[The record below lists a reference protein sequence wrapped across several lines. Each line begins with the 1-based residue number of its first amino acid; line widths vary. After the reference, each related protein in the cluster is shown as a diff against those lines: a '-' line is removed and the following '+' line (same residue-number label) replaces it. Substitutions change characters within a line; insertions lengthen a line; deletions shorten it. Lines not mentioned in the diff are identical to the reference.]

1 MASPPSNSD
10 GTVGGPS
17 GASAFEQL
25 HRGVQEWVWE
35 QNWTTLREA
44 QERAIPILL
53 AGQQD
58 LIIAAST
65 AAGKT
70 EAAFLPIVS
79 RIADDTAP
87 GVKALYVSPLKALIN
102 DQFRRLE
109 SLCERL
115 NIPVHRWHGDVPANR
130 KLSVLEK
137 PSGILLITPE
147 SMEGLFVRQG
157 PRLKQVFSS
166 LQYVVIDELHAFIG
180 SERGRQLQ
188 SQLHRL
194 ELLLRRRVTRVGLSA
209 TLGDMQ
215 LACNAL
221 RSGEQQSVA
230 LMEAK
235 SGERELLLQVRGYI
249 EREPPPGGTQTGP
262 TAAGVAEAL
271 GQPDSEGG
279 LAIARHL
286 FNTLRGSHNLVF
298 ANSRRLVEEY
308 GDRLRRLCEEER
320 VPNEFVVH
328 HGSLSREI
336 REDTED
342 QLKQRE
348 KPVTAVC
355 TSTLELG
362 IDIGSVRSVAQIGPP
377 NSVAALRQRLGRS
390 GRRPGEPAIL
400 RIYVTEAEIGTNSDL
415 LDELRVDLVQ
425 TVAAINLLLAGWCE
439 PPDAVGCGYS
449 TLVQQ
454 VLSLVAQFGGVS
466 AQDAYL
472 ALCHKGPF
480 STVGGKDFAHLLRN
494 LGQCGLLRQEGD
506 GTLLLDT
513 KGEAIVGH
521 FSFYAAFQSPEEF
534 RVVCGSTHIG
544 TVAID
549 PSSVPGGYMILGARR
564 WRVLAVDPDGKEVA
578 VEPARGGRVPR
589 FEQTRFA
596 RVHDRVRL
604 EMRRVWAA
612 GDMPSYLDSTAQGLL
627 TEARHAFVRHGLHD
641 SQVVP
646 QGSKST
652 LVFACRGARIMHSLA
667 MQLTAMGCTLDL
679 IGPAILIADADPT
692 RVHGLLQELKA
703 ARVED
708 AECALSKVAAM
719 LFRQEKFD
727 WAVPDDLLIREF
739 AAKTCDFVGAHEAVG
754 QLSSWQARGGA

>member
-1 MASPPSNSD
+1 MDSPPSSSDQPAKGSD
-10 GTVGGPS
+10 G
-17 GASAFEQL
+17 AAAFEQL

-35 QNWTTLREA
+35 QQWTTLREA

-58 LIIAAST
+58 VIIAAST

-79 RIADDTAP
+79 RIAGDATP

-102 DQFRRLE
+102 DQIPRLE

-115 NIPVHRWHGDVPANR
+115 EIPVNRWHGDVPASR
-130 KLSVLEK
+130 KQSVLEN
-137 PSGILLITPE
+137 PAGILLITPE

-157 PRLKQVFSS
+157 PRMKHVFAA

-188 SQLHRL
+188 SQIHRL
-194 ELLLRRRVTRVGLSA
+194 DLLLRRRVTRVGLSA
-209 TLGDMQ
+209 TLGDIQ
-215 LACNAL
+215 LACAAL
-221 RSGEQQSVA
+221 RPGEQGDVA
-230 LMEAK
+230 LVQAK
-235 SGERELLLQVRGYI
+235 SGERELQLQVRGYI
-249 EREPPPGGTQTGP
+249 EKEVSVGG
-262 TAAGVAEAL
+262 AG
-271 GQPDSEGG
+271 SEDDPESASE
-279 LAIARHL
+279 LAITKHL
-286 FNTLRGSHNLVF
+286 FQTLRGSHNLVF
-298 ANSRRLVEEY
+298 ANSRRLVELY
-308 GDRLRRLCEEER
+308 GDRLRRRCEDEQ

-336 REDTED
+336 REDAED

-348 KPVTAVC
+348 RPVTAVC

-362 IDIGSVRSVAQIGPP
+362 IDIGSVKSVAQVGPP

-390 GRRPGEPAIL
+390 GRRPGEPAVL
-400 RIYVTEAEIGTNSDL
+400 RVYVPEVEIGPNSDL
-415 LDELRVDLVQ
+415 LEELRVDLVQ
-425 TVAAINLLLAGWCE
+425 TIAAINLLLAGWCE

-454 VLSLVAQFGGVS
+454 VLSLVAQFGGVT
-466 AQDAYL
+466 AQDAYM

-480 STVGGKDFAHLLRN
+480 GAVRDKDFAQLLRN
-494 LGQCGLLRQEGD
+494 LGKCGLLRQEGD
-506 GTLLLDT
+506 GVLLLDT

-534 RVVCGSTHIG
+534 RVVWGSAHIG

-549 PSSVPGGYMILGARR
+549 PSIMPGGFMILGARR

-589 FEQTRFA
+589 FEPTRSA

-604 EMRRVWAA
+604 EMRRVWAS
-612 GDMPSYLDSTAQGLL
+612 GDMPAYLDRTAQGLL
-627 TEARHAFVRHGLHD
+627 TEARRAFVRHGLHEH
-641 SQVVP
+641 QVVP
-646 QGSKST
+646 FMEKAT
-652 LVFACRGARIMHSLA
+652 LVFVSRGDRIMHTLALQLMALGCKLDSL
-667 MQLTAMGCTLDL
+667 
-679 IGPAILIADADPT
+679 GPAILVADADVGEV
-692 RVHGLLQELKA
+692 RALLQGLRAEDGQELKQ
-703 ARVED
+703 
-708 AECALSKVAAM
+708 ALAAM
-719 LFRQEKFD
+719 PTMLLRQDKFD
-727 WAVPDDLLIREF
+727 WAVPGDLLMQEF
-739 AAKTCDFVGAHEAVG
+739 MAKACDLVGARDAVEH
-754 QLSSWQARGGA
+754 LS

>member
-1 MASPPSNSD
+1 MDSPPSSSD
-10 GTVGGPS
+10 LPAKRPD
-17 GASAFEQL
+17 GASSFEQL

-44 QERAIPILL
+44 QERAIPVIL
-53 AGQQD
+53 AGKQD
-58 LIIAAST
+58 LVIAATT

-79 RIADDTAP
+79 RIAGDTTP

-102 DQFRRLE
+102 DQFQRLE

-115 NIPVHRWHGDVPANR
+115 EIPVHRWHGDVPASR
-130 KLSVLEK
+130 KLSVLER
-137 PSGILLITPE
+137 PAGILLITPE

-157 PRLKQVFSS
+157 PRLKHVFAA

-194 ELLLRRRVTRVGLSA
+194 DLLLRRRVTRVGLSA

-215 LACNAL
+215 LACAAL
-221 RSGEQQSVA
+221 RPGEQRDVA
-230 LMEAK
+230 LVQAK
-235 SGERELLLQVRGYI
+235 SGEREVQLQVRGYV
-249 EREPPPGGTQTGP
+249 EKAVPVGRAGAEDEPE
-262 TAAGVAEAL
+262 TA
-271 GQPDSEGG
+271 SE
-279 LAIARHL
+279 LAITKHL
-286 FNTLRGSHNLVF
+286 FETLRGSHNLVF
-298 ANSRRLVEEY
+298 ANSRRLVEMY
-308 GDRLRRLCEEER
+308 GDRLRRRCEDGS

-362 IDIGSVRSVAQIGPP
+362 IDIGSVKSVAQIGPP
-377 NSVAALRQRLGRS
+377 TSVAALRQRLGRS
-390 GRRPGEPAIL
+390 GRRAGEPAVL
-400 RIYVTEAEIGTNSDL
+400 RVYISEAEIGPNSDL

-425 TVAAINLLLAGWCE
+425 TIAAINLLLAGWCE

-454 VLSLVAQFGGVS
+454 VLSLVAQFGGVT

-480 STVGGKDFAHLLRN
+480 GAVGDNDFAQLLRN
-494 LGQCGLLRQEGD
+494 LGKCGLLRQEGD

-513 KGEAIVGH
+513 KGEATVGH
-521 FSFYAAFQSPEEF
+521 FTFYAAFQSPEEF
-534 RVVCGSTHIG
+534 RVVWGSTHIG

-549 PSSVPGGYMILGARR
+549 PSILPGGYMILGARR

-589 FEQTRFA
+589 FEPTRSA

-612 GDMPSYLDSTAQGLL
+612 GDLPPYLDSTAQSLL
-627 TEARHAFVRHGLHD
+627 TEARRASVRHGLHEH
-641 SQVVP
+641 QVVP
-646 QGSKST
+646 FGKKAT
-652 LVFACRGARIMHSLA
+652 LVFACRGDRIMHTLVLQLMALGCKLDSL
-667 MQLTAMGCTLDL
+667 
-679 IGPAILIADADPT
+679 GPAILVADADVAEV
-692 RVHGLLQELKA
+692 RALLLRLRSDAGQGLSQTLAKMP
-703 ARVED
+703 
-708 AECALSKVAAM
+708 SM
-719 LFRQEKFD
+719 LLRPEKFD
-727 WAVPDDLLIREF
+727 WAVPDNLLVGEF
-739 AAKTCDFVGAHEAVG
+739 AAKACDFAGAREAVH
-754 QLSSWQARGGA
+754 QLL